1 MTSTLNPHFLS
12 QMDATPTLNLQ
23 DGTDFPHSGLF
34 DMLHKG
40 LKGSFAYKAS
50 VTDFDIAQS
59 APGSF
64 TQFVIAA
71 GAVMRDGVTAV
82 IATDTI
88 LLDTSVAEGGIT
100 TTGVGSLT
108 ANQDV
113 TPVAGGDVYLMLV
126 ADASNALKI
135 VGNNSTINKVP
146 MILATDIPI
155 ALIKMV
161 AGSDDDATDRPIQYF
176 TTDKTANGLA
186 LMYDNSGVAAKAAE
200 ITSSASGTTW
210 NAEANNDITFVKPTG
225 QIDLLLTQMQ
235 ATDTGPTLTIRN
247 QRGGGGANTT
257 SAGSIIF
264 KADDDG
270 SNDQILSKIIS
281 KYINSANGSEYGDLR
296 MSIAN
301 QNGSLVETL
310 SLVGSAAAADVRVG
324 VKTAAPES
332 TLDVTG
338 TIGATYVGD
347 TATTKNL
354 DITSSF
360 VTLSNASA
368 VTVNLPAV
376 ADATN
381 RIYSLKNNGG
391 GTATLTPNG
400 SETITLATGAAPTS
414 LALNQ
419 GEWAIIIG
427 GSGTWHVMAKGTVM

>member
-161 AGSDDDATDRPIQYF
+161 AGSDDNATDRPIQYF
-176 TTDKTANGLA
+176 TTDKTANGLS
-186 LMYDNSGVAAKAAE
+186 LMYDNSGVAGFGGQIAS
-200 ITSSASGTTW
+200 TASGTTW
-210 NAEANNDITFVKPTG
+210 QSMADITIANPGATTDLIIQDQPNDAATGPSLNFRNYRASAANNDVGGTINFNVFDNGGSDAAVSKITSKN
-225 QIDLLLTQMQ
+225 LL
-235 ATDTGPTLTIRN
+235 N
-247 QRGGGGANTT
+247 V
-257 SAGSIIF
+257 AGSEF
-264 KADDDG
+264 
-270 SNDQILSKIIS
+270 
-281 KYINSANGSEYGDLR
+281 GDMR
-296 MSIAN
+296 FSVAN
-301 QNGSLVETL
+301 QNGGLVETL
-310 SLVGSAAAADVRVG
+310 SLVGSATAADTRVG
-324 VKTAAPES
+324 VNTAAPES

-400 SETITLATGAAPTS
+400 SETITLATGASPTS

-427 GSGTWHVMAKGTVM
+427 GAGTWHVMAKGTVM